1 MRPKTFFGLRLKLT
15 LFTILLIAA
24 VGAIAS
30 GVTAGKMREALSAE
44 IREKGIAI
52 AKSVARS
59 SEDALVG
66 TGDELYLFQ
75 FITSAMKNTGVKYVR
90 IVDESGIVR
99 ADSDIQRSGT
109 KYLPPAGTGKVERG
123 PDYEVAEGAGPDGA
137 PMFDISV
144 PIILGGSGD
153 RKIGE
158 VHLGLSGKTIE
169 DAARRISILIGGI
182 ALAGLLLGGIG
193 AYTMAN
199 LMSAPIKELVK
210 GADEIGRG
218 NLEQNIKVRGR
229 DEIAEL
235 TRAFNNMAKGLREKK
250 FMRDTFERYM
260 SKQLA
265 EKLLD
270 AETMGKIELGGEK
283 RYVSV
288 LFTDIRGFTAM
299 SENMDPKEVISFLN
313 GYFSM
318 LVDIVFE
325 HGGFIDKFIGDA
337 MMVVY
342 GVPVKSPD
350 DAVRCVKTALAM
362 KDAMRRFNEKRA
374 LDGKPPVHMGIGIN
388 SGSVI
393 AGNVGSEERMNYT
406 VVGDAVNF
414 ASRLVGLSREEE
426 VIISEET
433 ALVVS
438 DYFIIEKRTDAA
450 VKGKAGAQHVY
461 EVSGAKNV

>member
-24 VGAIAS
+24 VGTIAS
-30 GVTAGKMREALSAE
+30 GVTAGKMREVLSSE

-90 IVDESGIVR
+90 IVDASGIVR

-109 KYLPPAGTGKVERG
+109 KYLPPAGTGAVERG
-123 PDYEVAEGAGPDGA
+123 PDYQVSEGAGPDGA

-144 PIILGGSGD
+144 PIKLASGD
-153 RKIGE
+153 KKIGE
-158 VHLGLSGKTIE
+158 VHLGLSGGIIE

-182 ALAGLLLGGIG
+182 ALAGLLLGGVG

-235 TRAFNNMAKGLREKK
+235 THAFNNMAKGLREKK

-270 AETMGKIELGGEK
+270 AETMAKIELGGEK
-283 RYVSV
+283 RYVSI
-288 LFTDIRGFTAM
+288 LFTDIRGFTTM

-318 LVDIVFE
+318 LVGIVFE

-342 GVPVKSPD
+342 GIPVKSPD
-350 DAVRCVKTALAM
+350 DAVRCIKTALAM

-374 LDGKPPVHMGIGIN
+374 AEGKLPVHMGIGIN

-426 VIISEET
+426 IIISEET

-438 DYFIIEKRTDAA
+438 DNFTIEKRTDAT
-450 VKGKAGAQHVY
+450 VKGKTGAQHVY
-461 EVSGAKNV
+461 EVLGVKNV